1 MRTLRLLLALTAL
14 SSAPL
19 TLSAQ
24 LEQASCPTGASC
36 FVAASPASPDPYSLE
51 AIGSLANSSGLVPVQ
66 VRMSDVAGR
75 FAHKWVQFGSGAD
88 AITFGYGAANFPL
101 IDFGQIVVTGK
112 NGADLVSAW
121 HLFPF
126 HITPAE
132 YGDSGHTVGPPVYV
146 TVDEAHKLITQ
157 QRRHRFVFPYIPLFH
172 DCHTY
177 ACRLMSEAE
186 GKSALPCYLWFKG
199 HF

>member
-1 MRTLRLLLALTAL
+1 MLF
-14 SSAPL
+14 
-19 TLSAQ
+19 AQ
-24 LEQASCPTGASC
+24 GEPSSCPHGAAC
-36 FVAASPASPDPYSLE
+36 FVAASPASPDLYSLE
-51 AIGSLANSSGLVPVQ
+51 AVSLLADSSGLVPVQ
-66 VRMSDVAGR
+66 VRMSHVAGR
-75 FAHKWVQFGSGAD
+75 FAHKWVQFGSGSD

-132 YGDSGHTVGPPVYV
+132 YGDSGHTVGPPVYL
-146 TVDEAHKLITQ
+146 TVAQAHKLIDEE
-157 QRRHRFVFPYIPLFH
+157 RRHRFVFPYIPLFH

-177 ACRLMSEAE
+177 ACKLMATAE